1 MSVVSAIS
9 LNGTLGK
16 DNFRAFDIAVSES
29 VDSIIETI
37 NKNTDELIANRKRIK
52 KIVADTEAKLENRR
66 WFIGDGYS
74 ADWGG
79 GKTSFSA
86 KMPCDG
92 SFYVYGGIK
101 KRTISVYINGVIQSL
116 WSRSNEIRNPVTQK
130 AKEAVVMFKQG
141 DLVEIVLNDENE
153 VNEVD
158 GYSYFYAYAF
168 IY

>member
-1 MSVVSAIS
+1 VSVVSAKS

-16 DNFRAFDIAVSES
+16 EDFRAFDIAISES

-66 WFIGDGYS
+66 WFIGSGYNS
-74 ADWGG
+74 QTG
-79 GKTSFSA
+79 GKNSFSA

-101 KRTISVYINGVIQSL
+101 KKTISVYINGVIQSL
-116 WSRSNEIRNPVTQK
+116 WSRSNENRNPVTQK

-158 GYSYFYAYAF
+158 GYSYFYVYAF

>member
-1 MSVVSAIS
+1 MSVVSAKS

-16 DNFRAFDIAVSES
+16 DNFKPFDVSIAES
-29 VDSIIETI
+29 VDSIVDTI
-37 NKNTDELIANRKRIK
+37 NKNTDEIIANRRRVKR
-52 KIVADTEAKLENRR
+52 IVADVSASEENKR

-79 GKTSFSA
+79 GKTSFTA

-141 DLVEIVLNDENE
+141 DLVEIVLNDEDE

>member
-1 MSVVSAIS
+1 MSVVSAKS

-16 DNFRAFDIAVSES
+16 EDFRAFDIAISES

-37 NKNTDELIANRKRIK
+37 NKNTDELITNRKRIK

-92 SFYVYGGIK
+92 SFYVYGGMK

-116 WSRSNEIRNPVTQK
+116 WSRSNEISNPVPQK

-158 GYSYFYAYAF
+158 GYSKFYVYAF